1 MWISSFIA
9 DMRKA
14 VADDPATAQAVFA
27 AMGALVSVA
36 DAETRTRA
44 VSVTGQE
51 PPAPAGLGEPRSR
64 WLRRARTRPALAGSG
79 VSSPAAGSTRLSQ
92 APLSQTPL
100 PQAPLSQTP
109 PESAGA
115 RLWP

>member
-27 AMGALVSVA
+27 AMGTLVSVA

-51 PPAPAGLGEPRSR
+51 PPVPAGLGEPRSR

-92 APLSQTPL
+92 APLSQTP
-100 PQAPLSQTP
+100 PD
-109 PESAGA
+109 SAGA